1 MSRSAK
7 RAEVIVAIASG
18 LTDTAAAAK
27 CGVARQT
34 ITRWR
39 TLPDFSRELDMV
51 IERQR
56 NRLEGRLAEIAE
68 KATAVVEDALDHS
81 ITVDGREV
89 ALVETRLKA
98 ANIALT
104 SYTRAISRE
113 AKKKDGSTPTVP
125 LLAFPPGTR
134 IALVA
139 DTNPPAGAAAPA
151 RLLPALPSPRL
162 QADLPQSASPDSA
175 LAPVGETET
184 E

>member
-68 KATAVVEDALDHS
+68 KATAVVEDALVEPE
-81 ITVDGREV
+81 VD
-89 ALVETRLKA
+89 TRLDA
-98 ANIALT
+98 ARIALT

-139 DTNPPAGAAAPA
+139 DNPSPAGARETA
-151 RLLPALPSPRL
+151 RHLPALPSPRL